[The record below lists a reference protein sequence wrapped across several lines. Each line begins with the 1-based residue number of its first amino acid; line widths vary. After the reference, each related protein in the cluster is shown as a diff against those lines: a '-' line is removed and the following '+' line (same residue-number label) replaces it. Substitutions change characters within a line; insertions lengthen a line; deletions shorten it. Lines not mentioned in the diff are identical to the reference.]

1 MFLGGALKLVALY
14 LLAFHWGKSTG
25 EIWASIDSNSLV
37 GFGSLIENKVD
48 PDLWLDVIL
57 PMLQWQ
63 AWIPTL
69 ALGFLLV
76 LIGQLF
82 KRRTEAPTAPESVV
96 S

>member
-14 LLAFHWGKSTG
+14 LLAFHWGESTG
-25 EIWASIDSNSLV
+25 EIWASIDPNSLV
-37 GFGSLIENKVD
+37 GFGSLIENKVN

-57 PMLQWQ
+57 PVLQWQ
-63 AWIPTL
+63 AWIPVL

-76 LIGQLF
+76 LVGQLF
-82 KRRTEAPTAPESVV
+82 KRKAEPATAPESIV